1 MAQSYK
7 EYSGGELSATTY
19 SVPFK
24 YLNIDDV
31 HAIGFDGDKW
41 TVIALHAET
50 PRSIADKTITLAAV
64 PSSYT
69 KIRVYRAT
77 ATTQLVDFQDGS
89 RLSESDLDTAYQQGL
104 FVSQEMAEDANT
116 AQFAALLEAS
126 LQSGTSLSNFA
137 SQEMASDG
145 TNGAIDGTNVEFT
158 ITTFTP
164 ATTVPEAYR
173 VTIDGVMQ
181 SPTDAYSVTISPSKL
196 TFTSAPPSGSKIV
209 IVTAAS
215 AATATSVDNVTIGLT
230 SNNRAQ
236 IIDGSITNA
245 KLAGSITQDKL
256 VGGIT
261 NNQLAGSI
269 TQDKLAGLSITNAEL
284 AGSITE
290 DKLSGSIPQSKLSLD
305 LIDDDTF
312 TTGVSATSLASSES
326 IKAYVDSNTDANIIT
341 TTSGTAPYY
350 GCRAWAKWNGT
361 SGANPVITASGN
373 VASITRNS
381 AGQYT
386 IVFTTAMPSANYAI
400 TTGCSDYTSTY
411 VPTVHVFGDPTNTG
425 FQLQVYAVT
434 TSYKPDQDHLSFAV
448 FA

>member
-137 SQEMASDG
+137 SQEMAADG
-145 TNGAIDGTNVEFT
+145 TNGLINGTNGEFT
-158 ITTFTP
+158 ITAFTP

-181 SPTDAYSVTISPSKL
+181 SPTDAYSVTISPSKI

-256 VGGIT
+256 AGGIT
-261 NNQLAGSI
+261 NDQLAGSI
-269 TQDKLAGLSITNAEL
+269 AQDKLDGLSITNAEL

-326 IKAYVDSNTDANIIT
+326 IKAYVDNNGGSFTPSTYAGGKSLTFPNGFIMKFGTINITSATATYSHDFTDSDGNLDPFPTACVHL
-341 TTSGTAPYY
+341 SGS
-350 GCRAWAKWNGT
+350 KD
-361 SGANPVITASGN
+361 GANSYGN
-373 VASITRNS
+373 LSVSSKTKDGWTGDVYTS
-381 AGQYT
+381 QTGQYSY
-386 IVFTTAMPSANYAI
+386 IA
-400 TTGCSDYTSTY
+400 
-411 VPTVHVFGDPTNTG
+411 FG
-425 FQLQVYAVT
+425 Y
-434 TSYKPDQDHLSFAV
+434 
-448 FA
+448 

>member
-24 YLNIDDV
+24 YLNIGDV

-41 TVIALHAET
+41 TSLALHTET
-50 PRSIADKTITLAAV
+50 PRSIIDKTITLAAV

-89 RLSESDLDTAYQQGL
+89 RLSESDLDTAYRQGL

-137 SQEMASDG
+137 SEEIVSDATNGLING
-145 TNGAIDGTNVEFT
+145 TNAVFN
-158 ITTFTP
+158 ITAFTP

-181 SPTDAYSVTISPSKL
+181 SPTDAYTITISPSKL

-209 IVTAAS
+209 VVTAAS

-230 SNNRAQ
+230 SNNKAQ

-256 VGGIT
+256 AGGIT
-261 NNQLAGSI
+261 NAQLAGSI
-269 TQDKLAGLSITNAEL
+269 TQDKLDVLSITNAEL

-326 IKAYVDSNTDANIIT
+326 IKAYVDGSSSVT

-350 GCRAWAKWNGT
+350 GCRAWAKWNGNN
-361 SGANPVITASGN
+361 GANPVITASGN
-373 VASITRNS
+373 VASITRNG
-381 AGQYT
+381 AGRYT
-386 IVFTTAMPSANYAI
+386 IVFTTAMPTAHYAI
-400 TTGCSDYTSTY
+400 TTGCSDTDSTY
-411 VPTVHVFGDPTNTG
+411 MPTVHVDGNPVATG
-425 FQLQVYAVT
+425 FVLQVYAV
-434 TSYKPDQDHLSFAV
+434 YDQKKPDQDHMSFAV

>member
-41 TVIALHAET
+41 TVLALHAET

-137 SQEMASDG
+137 SQEMAADG
-145 TNGAIDGTNVEFT
+145 TNGAIDGTNGEFT
-158 ITTFTP
+158 ITAFTP

-181 SPTDAYSVTISPSKL
+181 SPTDAYSVTISPSKI

-256 VGGIT
+256 AGGIT
-261 NNQLAGSI
+261 NDQLAGSI
-269 TQDKLAGLSITNAEL
+269 AQDKLDGLSITNAEL

-326 IKAYVDSNTDANIIT
+326 IKAYVDINTNNIT

-361 SGANPVITASGN
+361 SGADPVITASGN
-373 VASITRNS
+373 VESITRNS

-386 IVFTTAMPSANYAI
+386 IVFTTAMPTAHYAI
-400 TTGCSDYTSTY
+400 TTGCSDTFSTY
-411 VPTVHVFGDPTNTG
+411 APTVHVEGDPTATG
-425 FQLQVYAVT
+425 FVLQVYSLQ
-434 TSYKPDQDHLSFAV
+434 TSRIADQDHMSFAV